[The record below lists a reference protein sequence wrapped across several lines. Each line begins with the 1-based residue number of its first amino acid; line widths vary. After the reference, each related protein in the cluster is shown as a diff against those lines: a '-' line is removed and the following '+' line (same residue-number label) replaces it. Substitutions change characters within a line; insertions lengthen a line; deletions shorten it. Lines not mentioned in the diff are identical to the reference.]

1 MENLMKLTNV
11 EIYLIWL
18 NDYLTTEKMAE
29 HYGVSV
35 RILSK
40 LVALGRNEFLSQN
53 ETERYKTFWG
63 IN

>member
-1 MENLMKLTNV
+1 METLSKLTNV

-40 LVALGRNEFLSQN
+40 LVSLGRNEYLSQT
-53 ETERYKTFWG
+53 ETSQYLKTWG

>member
-1 MENLMKLTNV
+1 MKKLMQLTNV

-40 LVALGRNEFLSQN
+40 LVALGRN
-53 ETERYKTFWG
+53 
-63 IN
+63 

>member
-1 MENLMKLTNV
+1 MKKLMQLTNV

-53 ETERYKTFWG
+53 ETPQYKKVWG